1 MYPQKQQS
9 LLCDKNV
16 GPMQR
21 YMISIKL
28 HTYMA
33 PIVYVVSSTLLLFEN
48 RSVELGQGTLIPRL
62 TPPPPNIIKAGPDL
76 CKKRS
81 GSETLDVGR

>member
-62 TPPPPNIIKAGPDL
+62 TPPPPSKI
-76 CKKRS
+76 
-81 GSETLDVGR
+81 